1 LVQSDNCVIV
11 STTFK
16 ITGATSR
23 TGSGTNA
30 SGIFNLGVSTILWT
44 VKDSHGNISTCTTVI
59 TVVATSNPIC
69 TPPPFTVKGN
79 NPKFTETVVP
89 GLSITAWPNPS
100 VNYFNL
106 KVTSQSKENVLIKMY
121 DMAGKLVQVKR
132 GAAGDNYILGEGVVS
147 GMYFIEVSQ
156 GDKTARTKV
165 VKQ

>member
-1 LVQSDNCVIV
+1 MVQSDNCAIV

-30 SGIFNLGVSTILWT
+30 SGIFNQGVSTILWT

-59 TVVATSNPIC
+59 TVVATSNPVC
-69 TPPPFTVKGN
+69 APPPFTESGS
-79 NPKFTETVVP
+79 NPKFTEAAVA
-89 GLSITAWPNPS
+89 GLSIIAWPNPT

-106 KVTSQSKENVLIKMY
+106 RVTSQAKENVVIRMF

-156 GDKTARTKV
+156 GDKTARAKV